1 MIDSLIGILET
12 HGIAGLMLGILSYIV
27 LNQMNTIKTMTKQH
41 KDTLDIFSIKIETKL
56 DAISGEVADVD
67 KSMAKAEGAREA
79 DMRRRGRLW
88 QN

>member
-41 KDTLDIFSIKIETKL
+41 TDTLDIFSIKIETKL

-79 DMRRRGRLW
+79 DMRRRGR
-88 QN
+88 

>member
-27 LNQMNTIKTMTKQH
+27 ISQLNTIKSITRKNEDAMK
-41 KDTLDIFSIKIETKL
+41 IFAIKIEAKI
-56 DAISGEVADVD
+56 DALSGDVADVD

-79 DMRRRGRLW
+79 DQRRRRV
-88 QN
+88 